1 MRAGPPTLGLIL
13 LALLSP
19 AKTQA
24 RLAPRLGEV
33 ASRSASRVGEAAG
46 RSARRAAEA
55 GGELTARAGRKV
67 VSVIDSDGDGDISV
81 EELEVAAGRFRRWCG
96 RISRCLQRTWRR
108 NRHLG
113 LLLTGLLG
121 LVHGGSF
128 AYTILFAQT
137 FAATGWP
144 LMRSGVR
151 RAAAAYD
158 RAKAV
163 PMAET
168 RDSDP
173 WRRGGG
179 GGRVGHLREQLREL
193 GAEAARLQREGASR
207 DELAAVVERM
217 RRVRAQLDALPSG
230 GGGGRRAGPVLALMM
245 LREPMVFRDLALG
258 VWSGLSVSMA
268 AAANGAARAVG
279 LGATIGE
286 ALAALLELLAGR
298 IELWA
303 RQLSSS
309 LPAGATAA
317 AYMGPSNALRAAVW
331 FGGRGLGCA
340 LALKLQ
346 GAAMSLSVSLL
357 AARAVLGGLAG
368 LSGQAQLAR
377 RRRRQGGGGGE
388 EEEEEGDEEGDE
400 EGGVSG
406 VATSSQA
413 QLTMMWLL
421 AAAGMHAR
429 GRLPLP
435 LAVRV
440 VLLPAYAVEAALR
453 GVALKLTSDDFQKV
467 QRDAGRSAA
476 PDLLKILR
484 GGSTEYE
491 LSVRPGRRDDLEQ
504 LVALTCDLAEE
515 TEHGLQLD
523 RAKVTAGVEA
533 GLPAASPAGG
543 GLQPRYWVAERDG
556 RLVGFVSVSPEWSD
570 WWACAYWWIMS
581 VFVQSSERRTGV
593 ASALFSAM
601 YEDAER
607 DGVQTINLRVE
618 RANQHAQSF
627 YAKLGFLVDE
637 SHLVMA
643 RGRRPDGSVIGES

>member
-1 MRAGPPTLGLIL
+1 MDLMSRHAPL
-13 LALLSP
+13 LALFLLLSP
-19 AKTQA
+19 VPTRAH
-24 RLAPRLGEV
+24 LAPRLGEV
-33 ASRSASRVGEAAG
+33 AGRSASRVGEVAS
-46 RSARRAAEA
+46 RSARRAAMA

-67 VSVIDSDGDGDISV
+67 LSAIDSDGDGEISV
-81 EELEVAAGRFRRWCG
+81 EELEGAAGRFRRWCG
-96 RISRCLQRTWRR
+96 SISRALQRTWRR

-128 AYTILFAQT
+128 AHTILFAQT

-144 LMRSGVR
+144 LMRSGVQ
-151 RAAAAYD
+151 RAAEAYE
-158 RAKAV
+158 RAKAT

-168 RDSDP
+168 RDNDP

-179 GGRVGHLREQLREL
+179 GGGRVGRLREQLRDL
-193 GAEAARLQREGASR
+193 AAEAARLQREGASR
-207 DELAAVVERM
+207 DELLSVVERM

-279 LGATIGE
+279 LGASIGE
-286 ALAALLELLAGR
+286 ALAALLELVVGR
-298 IELWA
+298 VDLWA
-303 RQLSSS
+303 RQLASS
-309 LPAGATAA
+309 LPAEATAA
-317 AYMGPSNALRAAVW
+317 AYMGPSNAVRAAVW

-368 LSGQAQLAR
+368 LSGQAR
-377 RRRRQGGGGGE
+377 HRRQGGGDGVGGGDD
-388 EEEEEGDEEGDE
+388 EGDV
-400 EGGVSG
+400 EGGVNG
-406 VATSSQA
+406 VATASQA

-440 VLLPAYAVEAALR
+440 VLLPAYAMEAALR
-453 GVALKLTSDDFQKV
+453 GVALKLTNDDFEKV
-467 QRDAGRSAA
+467 QRESGRST
-476 PDLLKILR
+476 PDLLKVLR
-484 GGSTEYE
+484 GGSTEFE

-504 LVALTCDLAEE
+504 LVTLTCDLAEE

-533 GLPAASPAGG
+533 GLPAESPEDAAG

-581 VFVQSSERRTGV
+581 VFVQPSERRTGV
-593 ASALFSAM
+593 ASALFNAM
-601 YEDAER
+601 FEDAER
-607 DGVQTINLRVE
+607 EGVQTINLRVE

-627 YAKLGFLVDE
+627 YAKLGFFVDE

-643 RGRRPDGSVIGES
+643 RGRRPDGSVIGDESEE